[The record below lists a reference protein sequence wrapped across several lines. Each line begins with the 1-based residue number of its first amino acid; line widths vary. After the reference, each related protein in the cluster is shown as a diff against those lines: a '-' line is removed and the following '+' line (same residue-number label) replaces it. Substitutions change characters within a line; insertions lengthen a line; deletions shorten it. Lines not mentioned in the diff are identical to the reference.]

1 MKMSDLVGKTI
12 TEAVLLKYPELDDEA
27 WLRLRFTDG
36 SECVLEATYGGF
48 TGNSC
53 DEYPS
58 FLVVREKPLPSD
70 MVPASQQPEAE

>member
-1 MKMSDLVGKTI
+1 MELSDLVGKTI

-48 TGNSC
+48 SGNSV
-53 DEYPS
+53 DEYPA
-58 FLVVREKPLPSD
+58 FMVVREKPLPSG
-70 MVPASQQPEAE
+70 MVPAKP